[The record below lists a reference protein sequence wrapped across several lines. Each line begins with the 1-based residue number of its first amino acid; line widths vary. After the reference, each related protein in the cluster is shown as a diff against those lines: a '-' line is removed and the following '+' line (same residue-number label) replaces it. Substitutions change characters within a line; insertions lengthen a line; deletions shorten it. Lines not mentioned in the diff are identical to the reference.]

1 MLLLTPQLGTGP
13 YNQSC
18 HSESDNSSLSA
29 GVPSLLLRILPG
41 MVARGHGIDALC
53 LYLHLA
59 RTTLLEA
66 LVELDLPTPHD
77 RPLRR
82 PGGRNPWSFADTT
95 LFIVLW
101 MAGWHT
107 ESLGE
112 RFGRSAGS
120 ARYKA
125 RHLGLPRRDRKLVL
139 RPSRPGQ
146 DLPGNTMQ
154 GPRPESAAARP
165 GSEQQGFAVRTAPV
179 HSDDPDANPMAAWE
193 KQRAAQGGMHS
204 CSHSTIISPFDNPH
218 SNAGAA
224 LKSPTLSGVDLFG
237 PVPAVAPSPPK
248 PKRKQ
253 VVWTRERDQELAQR
267 WWARQHYKAIA
278 RDMGISPSAVQS
290 RRFRLEL
297 PSYNDQPE
305 IAFLRPD
312 DLVQEFDP
320 SVVATHI
327 AVAGYVERTC
337 NKFIQDG
344 KVFLFWASR
353 NGCRGSKEFE
363 KLEDKRCKRLASPP
377 RRDRKPRS
385 VPLSFASDPWDDAD
399 SSPVPHPASLPT
411 PFAPHRVMMRA

>member
-1 MLLLTPQLGTGP
+1 ML
-13 YNQSC
+13 
-18 HSESDNSSLSA
+18 
-29 GVPSLLLRILPG
+29 
-41 MVARGHGIDALC
+41 ARGHGIDALC
-53 LYLHLA
+53 LYLDLA
-59 RTTLLEA
+59 RTVLLDT

-95 LFIVLW
+95 LFVVLW
-101 MAGWHT
+101 MAGWHA

-125 RHLGLPRRDRKLVL
+125 RHLGLPRRDRKLVF
-139 RPSRPGQ
+139 RPPRPCQDRPGGTT
-146 DLPGNTMQ
+146 PE
-154 GPRPESAAARP
+154 PRPESAATTR

-179 HSDDPDANPMAAWE
+179 CSDHPDADPMAAWE

-204 CSHSTIISPFDNPH
+204 YSYSTIISSFDAQRPD
-218 SNAGAA
+218 ADTVPQ
-224 LKSPTLSGVDLFG
+224 SPTPSDVDLFG
-237 PVPAVAPSPPK
+237 PVPAVASPPRK

-253 VVWTRERDQELAQR
+253 VVWTRERDEELAQR

-278 RDMGISPSAVQS
+278 REMGISPSAVQS

-297 PSYNDQPE
+297 PSFNDQPE
-305 IAFLRPD
+305 LAFLRPD

-337 NKFIQDG
+337 NKFSQDG
-344 KVFLFWASR
+344 KVFQFWAPR
-353 NGCRGSKEFE
+353 NGRRSSREFE
-363 KLEDKRCKRLASPP
+363 KLDDKCRKRLASLP
-377 RRDRKPRS
+377 RRDRTPRS

-399 SSPVPHPASLPT
+399 SSPVPHPATLPT
-411 PFAPHRVMMRA
+411 PFAPHRGMMRA